1 MRMNRLKLKVT
12 NTEQLYDICLKDVC
26 LRGQLPQA
34 VLLIGSQMLHN
45 PLLTHTS
52 HTHAVTTT
60 SESIKAT
67 STTTTTAPQSTT
79 ESPEEIE
86 VFEAKRSKN
95 DLEYEEKAVKEI
107 KSNGYD
113 FPLAFE
119 WRDSQD
125 LQSVENQR
133 IRNQVLVPQI
143 IGSEVTSAS
152 SSGST
157 SSESAAAVDSG
168 EDRKRRRG
176 WKTGST
182 AEGQSE
188 ATTTTTTTFHPL
200 VPSFAFLSSLKQT
213 SQSGNVSVSLPPL
226 IRVSFSFPFF
236 TNGLCNKTTSPS
248 HCLVLLLFA

>member
-45 PLLTHTS
+45 PTHTHTS
-52 HTHAVTTT
+52 SHPHAVTTT
-60 SESIKAT
+60 TEGLIAT
-67 STTTTTAPQSTT
+67 ATTTTQSQSTT

-143 IGSEVTSAS
+143 IPSEITSAS
-152 SSGST
+152 SSAST
-157 SSESAAAVDSG
+157 SAAAVDSG
-168 EDRKRRRG
+168 EDQKRRRG

-182 AEGQSE
+182 AEGQ
-188 ATTTTTTTFHPL
+188 AGTTTTTFHPL
-200 VPSFAFLSSLKQT
+200 VPSFAFLSSLKPT
-213 SQSGNVSVSLPPL
+213 AQSGSVSVSFPSSNSCVIL
-226 IRVSFSFPFF
+226 FPF
-236 TNGLCNKTTSPS
+236 LYKW
-248 HCLVLLLFA
+248 LV